1 MTTFDKRE
9 EAFEKKFA
17 VDEDL
22 RFKAMVRRSRL
33 IGLFVAEK
41 LGKSGPDADT
51 YAKEIIATVGKP
63 SLRPNK
69 RHATGSAR
77 WSRRVRDF
85 LGTHMTPTREPSQR
99 LP

>member
-41 LGKSGPDADT
+41 LGK
-51 YAKEIIATVGKP
+51 
-63 SLRPNK
+63 
-69 RHATGSAR
+69 TG
-77 WSRRVRDF
+77 
-85 LGTHMTPTREPSQR
+85 
-99 LP
+99 